1 MPQELPDHIQTLD
14 AESIPAL
21 DNGAFGDAINKAFRT
36 IFSDILDRPSNA
48 QGKPEKRKLKI
59 EIDFIPE
66 VEEQDKRALTGIKIE
81 PKVQGDI
88 PAIVGGLT
96 DVRFVGKT
104 PCFNKDCPTNF
115 YQKPLSLDFDEQ
127 PAA

>member
-1 MPQELPDHIQTLD
+1 MPQELPEHIQTLD
-14 AESIPAL
+14 AQSIPAL
-21 DNGAFGDAINKAFRT
+21 DNGSFGDAINKAFRI
-36 IFSDILDRPSNA
+36 IFADILDRPSNA

-66 VEEQDKRALTGIKIE
+66 VEEQDKRALKGIKIE

-104 PCFNKDCPTNF
+104 ACFNRDCPENF
-115 YQKPLSLDFDEQ
+115 YQKPLPYEQ
-127 PAA
+127 PERAAS